1 MVGKRVS
8 PVFMLSNYLIPTAVF
23 SSLSAVL
30 TARLILNMREVADTN
45 SMAVG
50 DVASVE
56 ASTVEWNYIDGI
68 PMEDTRG
75 HVRNRASWGY
85 GNYFE

>member
-1 MVGKRVS
+1 
-8 PVFMLSNYLIPTAVF
+8 
-23 SSLSAVL
+23 
-30 TARLILNMREVADTN
+30 MREVADTD

-68 PMEDTRG
+68 PTEDTRG
-75 HVRNRASWGY
+75 HVWNRASWGY